1 METTRV
7 GIDVSAKSLDVR
19 TQDRRDAPRRALK
32 FDNTSADHQKLI
44 KRLTKRGRSAR
55 VVVEACGTFHLD
67 LALAF
72 HRAPRI
78 EVMVVNPRAARDF
91 AQALMR
97 RSKTDGTD
105 AEDLLEFN
113 WRMEFIPWQPPPQ
126 QMWELR
132 ALTRRMVAVASQIAR
147 EKNRLHAQKH
157 QRASGAVRQDLEV
170 SIRFHQR
177 RIQRLEEQA
186 LNLVRQHPDLQEA
199 LAHLTSIKGIAQTSG
214 LQILGEIA
222 MLDRQMTPRQVV
234 AHTGLDPRHFESGT
248 SVSRPTRISKV
259 GNSHLRAALFLPAM
273 TARRFDPNVRA
284 FYEKLLERGK
294 LPMQAVVA
302 VMRKL
307 LHSIWAMLKYGVDF
321 DGEKFHA
328 LEARKA

>member
-7 GIDVSAKSLDVR
+7 GIDVSAETLDVR
-19 TQDRRDAPRRALK
+19 SQDRPDAPRQALK
-32 FDNTSADHQKLI
+32 FDNTSADHRKLI

-55 VVVEACGTFHLD
+55 VVVEACGIYHLD
-67 LALAF
+67 LALAL

-78 EVMVVNPRAARDF
+78 EVMVANPRAARDF
-91 AQALMR
+91 AHALMR

-113 WRMEFIPWQPPPQ
+113 WRMEFIPWQPPPPER
-126 QMWELR
+126 WELR
-132 ALTRRMVAVASQIAR
+132 ALTRRMVAVTKQIVR
-147 EKNRLHAQKH
+147 EKNRLHTQKH
-157 QRASGAVRQDLEV
+157 QRASSAVRQDLEV

-186 LNLVRQHPDLQEA
+186 LSLVRQHPDLQEA
-199 LAHLTSIKGIAQTSG
+199 LDHLTSTRGIAQTSG
-214 LQILGEIA
+214 LRILGEIA
-222 MLDRQMTPRQVV
+222 MLDPEMPPRQVV

-259 GNSHLRAALFLPAM
+259 GNRYLRAALFMPAM
-273 TARRFDPNVRA
+273 TARSFEPNVRA
-284 FYEKLLERGK
+284 FYEKLLARGK
-294 LPMQAVVA
+294 LRIQAIVA

-307 LHSIWAMLKYGVDF
+307 LHSIWAMFKYGVDF
-321 DGEKFHA
+321 DGEKFYA
-328 LEARKA
+328 LEAKQA